1 MAIQNKLVED
11 ENIKKFL
18 EASGSLS
25 KALNTLTMLPLS
37 DGGIDEDA
45 LYGST
50 SEILEAV
57 KRRIRETF
65 TEGGKSKLTESQTI
79 ADLTEAWM
87 TIKLLKSTHV
97 GISSRDKLLGITDD

>member
-1 MAIQNKLVED
+1 MAIQNKLAED

-18 EASGSLS
+18 EASGSLN
-25 KALNTLTMLPLS
+25 KALNTLVDPLRVVV
-37 DGGIDEDA
+37 DINEDA
-45 LYGST
+45 LYGNT
-50 SEILEAV
+50 DKILETV
-57 KRRIRETF
+57 KQRIRETF
-65 TEGGKSKLTESQTI
+65 TEGDKSKLTEAQTI

>member
-18 EASGSLS
+18 EASGSLN
-25 KALNTLTMLPLS
+25 KALSNLTVQAL
-37 DGGIDEDA
+37 DKDDITEDA
-45 LYGST
+45 LYGNT
-50 SEILEAV
+50 DKILEAV
-57 KRRIRETF
+57 KQRIRETF
-65 TEGGKSKLTESQTI
+65 TEGDKSKLTESQTI